1 MIIVKIVKILYSL
14 SESPFQ
20 LSKGG
25 MISMKYRRLG
35 NSGLKVS
42 EISLGSWLT
51 YGKTVEDNTA
61 EKTIHKAYE
70 LGINFFDSANVYER
84 GEGERVMAGA
94 LKEYPRESYVITTK
108 AFWPMGEGPNDRG
121 LSRKHVIEQANAS
134 LKRMNLDYVDIFYCH
149 RYDQETPVEETLRAI
164 DDLIRQGKIL
174 YAGVSEWSAAQIEE
188 AVRVADKFLLDR
200 IVVNQ
205 PVYNMLNR
213 YIEKEVI
220 PVSTKHGIGQVVFSP
235 LAQGI
240 LTGKYKVNTIPEDSR
255 ASNAEINNFMKGM
268 LTETTFTKV
277 EQLEKI
283 AKELEI
289 TLPSLAL
296 AWILRKPNVAS
307 ALIGASRPSQVEEN
321 VKAVEIELTSEV
333 IEKIEGIL
341 A

>member
-1 MIIVKIVKILYSL
+1 
-14 SESPFQ
+14 
-20 LSKGG
+20 

-149 RYDQETPVEETLRAI
+149 RYDPQTPVEETLRAI

-220 PVSTKHGIGQVVFSP
+220 PVSSNHGIGQVVFSP

-240 LTGKYKVNTIPEDSR
+240 LTGKYKGNTIPEDSR

-296 AWILRKPNVAS
+296 AWILRQPNVSS

>member
-1 MIIVKIVKILYSL
+1 
-14 SESPFQ
+14 
-20 LSKGG
+20 
-25 MISMKYRRLG
+25 MKYRRLG

-149 RYDQETPVEETLRAI
+149 RYDPETPVEETLRAI

-188 AVRVADKFLLDR
+188 AVSVADKFLLDR

-220 PVSTKHGIGQVVFSP
+220 PVSSKHGIGQVVFSP

-240 LTGKYKVNTIPEDSR
+240 LTGKYKGNTIPEDSR

-268 LTETTFTKV
+268 LNETTFTKV
-277 EQLEKI
+277 EQLENI

-296 AWILRKPNVAS
+296 AWILRQPNVSS

-321 VKAVEIELTSEV
+321 VKAVEIELPSEV

>member
-1 MIIVKIVKILYSL
+1 
-14 SESPFQ
+14 
-20 LSKGG
+20 
-25 MISMKYRRLG
+25 MKYRRLG

-220 PVSTKHGIGQVVFSP
+220 PVSSKHGIGQVVFSP

-240 LTGKYKVNTIPEDSR
+240 LTGKYKGNTIPEDSR
-255 ASNAEINNFMKGM
+255 ASNEEINNFMKGM
-268 LTETTFTKV
+268 LNENTFTKV

-296 AWILRKPNVAS
+296 AWILRQPNVSS

-321 VKAVEIELTSEV
+321 VKAVEMELTSEV